1 MNTWNMIQN
10 FSSWLKHEHINI
22 MENKQGDALR
32 NSLVSRNSI
41 LQGKVLFKYCNWHD
55 QEEEKTLS
63 IWGLVYIDD
72 FFLSILLWV
81 LIPIDL
87 SFM

>member
-1 MNTWNMIQN
+1 MMQN

-22 MENKQGDALR
+22 MENKQGNALR
-32 NSLVSRNSI
+32 NSSVSRNSN
-41 LQGKVLFKYCNWHD
+41 LQGKVLFKCCSWHD
-55 QEEEKTLS
+55 QGEEKILS
-63 IWGLVYIDD
+63 IWGLVYNDD